1 MLNRVDRIQMTAVNA
16 SAVADRWCALL
27 DGKRVGEDVVE
38 ALAAQRVTVH
48 LGDSMVE
55 VLEPTGPGIAQ
66 DHFDRGSGGPLA
78 LGVTTDDLG
87 ALKSHLA
94 ALDIGGI
101 DIDGQLFLGAD
112 DLGIPG
118 LSVVVSPEEVRSPV
132 GLMRNLY
139 EATHLTE
146 DAQRSTGDIARV
158 FGLDASAFV
167 PIRSEQYGYDGTLT
181 LFNAE
186 RLDRVETIHPFDETK
201 TMGRFFKR
209 FGPSLYMC
217 YGETDDLTVLRE
229 RVKSMAPQ
237 DWTGSDENDDGLFIH
252 PRALGGVMLGVSR
265 TSHAWTWSGY
275 PERRLPLPGD

>member
-1 MLNRVDRIQMTAVNA
+1 
-16 SAVADRWCALL
+16 
-27 DGKRVGEDVVE
+27 
-38 ALAAQRVTVH
+38 
-48 LGDSMVE
+48 
-55 VLEPTGPGIAQ
+55 
-66 DHFDRGSGGPLA
+66 
-78 LGVTTDDLG
+78 
-87 ALKSHLA
+87 
-94 ALDIGGI
+94 
-101 DIDGQLFLGAD
+101 
-112 DLGIPG
+112 
-118 LSVVVSPEEVRSPV
+118 VVVSPEEVRSPV

-275 PERRLPLPGD
+275 PERRLPLPGE